1 MIDARQKPTTKPTI
15 GLTLDYETH
24 GGYSALP
31 WFAIRE
37 NYCTSVTE
45 AGGVPLPL
53 TSDMRLVEAYLDR
66 IDGLITTGGNFDVP
80 PQYYGQEVT
89 SETVTTKE
97 KRTEFEFAIM
107 RAALAR
113 NMPLLSICGGQQLL
127 NVVLGGT
134 LIQHIPDSIP
144 NALAHEQPNPRT
156 EPGHT
161 IAVLPG
167 SLLHRITQKEE
178 MAINSAH
185 HQAVGQVAPGIRVS
199 ATAPD
204 GVIEAIEDPTRP
216 FCLGVQWH
224 PEYAVDTADQRLF
237 EAFVVAAGEY
247 AAGK

>member
-1 MIDARQKPTTKPTI
+1 MIDSPALTRRPTI
-15 GLTLDYETH
+15 GLTLDYETN
-24 GGYSALP
+24 GGYSAMP

-45 AGGVPLPL
+45 AGGVPMPL
-53 TSDMRLVEAYLDR
+53 TSEIRLVEDYLDR

-80 PQYYGQEVT
+80 PEYYGQTV
-89 SETVTTKE
+89 SSPTVTTKA

-113 NMPLLSICGGQQLL
+113 DMPLLSICGGQQLL

-134 LIQHIPDSIP
+134 LIQHIPDSIE
-144 NALAHEQPNPRT
+144 NALEHEQPNPRT

-161 IAVLPG
+161 IAVLEG
-167 SLLHRITQKEE
+167 SLLHRVTNKRE

-185 HQAVGQVAPGIRVS
+185 HQAVAQVAPGIVVS

-204 GVIEAIEDPTRP
+204 GVIEAIEDPARP

-224 PEYAVDTADQRLF
+224 PEYWVDSADATLF
-237 EAFVVAAGEY
+237 DAFVAAARDY
-247 AAGK
+247 ASQR